1 MKKVLVTGAAGSIGI
16 QVIKY
21 LLAEGKYEITA
32 LDLRNKNVIKKLKKY
47 KRRINIL
54 YGDVNDNV
62 LIDALVKDQD
72 IIIHLASALPPLS
85 NMKKGLARI
94 IDYSG
99 TENIIRAISYY
110 NPKCHLFYAS
120 TTSMYKEME
129 NPSVKSKI
137 VLDEHDYFEKAKYDT
152 EMLIKEKL
160 KRYTIYRIPLVLSNP
175 LKEPFMYH
183 VKKNSIVD
191 YITKEDCAYAFV
203 KGIKYTDELNKKT
216 FNVCAS
222 ESILYESLLNKIVL
236 STGLTFKYV
245 LSRIFLDKNYYS
257 PVCSDKDDLENI
269 INYRNNSLNEYLRVL
284 KINTRKRKVSKFL
297 AKILIKDKS

>member
-269 INYRNNSLNEYLRVL
+269 INYRNSSLNEYLRVL
-284 KINTRKRKVSKFL
+284 KRRTRKRKVSKFL

>member
-1 MKKVLVTGAAGSIGI
+1 
-16 QVIKY
+16 
-21 LLAEGKYEITA
+21 
-32 LDLRNKNVIKKLKKY
+32 
-47 KRRINIL
+47 
-54 YGDVNDNV
+54 
-62 LIDALVKDQD
+62 
-72 IIIHLASALPPLS
+72 
-85 NMKKGLARI
+85 
-94 IDYSG
+94 
-99 TENIIRAISYY
+99 
-110 NPKCHLFYAS
+110 
-120 TTSMYKEME
+120 MYKEMDS
-129 NPSVKSKI
+129 PSVKSKI
-137 VLDEHDYFEKAKYDT
+137 VLDEQDYFEKAKYDT
-152 EMLIKEKL
+152 EMLIKAKL

-216 FNVCAS
+216 YNVCAS

-269 INYRNNSLNEYLRVL
+269 INFRNSSLNEYLRVL
-284 KINTRKRKVSKFL
+284 KISTRKRKVSKFL